1 MGIRI
6 VLLSAL
12 LITTVHFLRNRES
25 ARIRAGK
32 KLLFLAF
39 VAVAMVAVV
48 VPDALTA
55 IARLLDVGRGADLLL
70 YLLVI
75 SFLYMTVDTRLRI
88 SDLENRLAVVVQEM
102 ALQDNGAESEQGQ

>member
-12 LITTVHFLRNRES
+12 LVTTVHFLRYRKS

-32 KLLFLAF
+32 KLLFLGF
-39 VAVAMVAVV
+39 VGVAMMAVI
-48 VPDALTA
+48 VPDSLTA
-55 IARLLDVGRGADLLL
+55 IAQLLDVGRGADLLL

-88 SDLENRLAVVVQEM
+88 SDLENRLALTIQEI
-102 ALQDNGAESEQGQ
+102 ALKDTGASSEQGQ